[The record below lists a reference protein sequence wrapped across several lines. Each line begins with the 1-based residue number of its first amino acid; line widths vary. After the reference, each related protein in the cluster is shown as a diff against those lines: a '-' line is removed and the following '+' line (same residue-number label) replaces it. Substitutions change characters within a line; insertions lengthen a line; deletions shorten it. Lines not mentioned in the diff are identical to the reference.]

1 MIATA
6 LSPIGREFGVG
17 AGATAW
23 LVSVMYL
30 ASAIGQPVAGR
41 LADQFGPRRVFLA
54 GGVLVAVAG
63 VVGALGPTFGWLV
76 AARAVVGLGTGALYP
91 AAVAMVGEQAD
102 RLGVAAPA
110 RVLGLLNTVGLVTL
124 TVGPPIGGV
133 LVDTVGWRAVF
144 AINAPLG
151 LLVTALGLLY
161 LPRSRPRER
170 AAAVWRLLDVPGIA
184 LFSGAVTLLLLVL
197 TALPTPPWFLVVGL
211 AGSALLLVLVELRS
225 RHPFLDV
232 RMLARNLPLLVAY
245 LRVALTFLVVYG
257 VLFGVTPWLQEG
269 RGLSATAAGVL
280 LLGMSGVGTI
290 ASLAGVRGA
299 RPLWPLLVPALG
311 VLAGSLALT
320 TLDSAAPL
328 AVLACVVAVFG
339 LPNGMGQVA
348 NQVVVYRAAPAEHV
362 GAAMG
367 LSRTAQYTG
376 AMIATSV
383 TGLAYAPGV
392 GDPGLH
398 VLGWVFSAV
407 GVVLVAVTLADR
419 SLRRRVAPAP
429 RTTPAR

>member
-1 MIATA
+1 
-6 LSPIGREFGVG
+6 
-17 AGATAW
+17 
-23 LVSVMYL
+23 VMYL

-54 GGVLVAVAG
+54 GGVLVTVAG

-76 AARAVVGLGTGALYP
+76 AARAIVGLGTGALYP
-91 AAVAMVGEQAD
+91 AAVAMVREQAD
-102 RLGVAAPA
+102 RLGVPAPA
-110 RVLGLLNTVGLVTL
+110 RVLGLLNTASLVTL

-133 LVDTVGWRAVF
+133 LVDTVGWRAIF

-151 LLVTALGLLY
+151 IVVTALGLLY
-161 LPRSRPRER
+161 LPRSRPRVR
-170 AAAVWRLLDVPGIA
+170 AAAVWRLLDIPGVA
-184 LFSGAVTLLLLVL
+184 LFSAAVTLLLLVL
-197 TALPTPPWFLVVGL
+197 TSLPRPPWPLVLGL
-211 AGSALLLVLVELRS
+211 AGCLLLLVLTELRS

-232 RMLARNLPLLVAY
+232 RMLARNLPLLVTY
-245 LRVALTFLVVYG
+245 LRVVLTFLVVYG

-269 RGLSATAAGVL
+269 RGLSATAAGML
-280 LLGMSGVGTI
+280 LLGMSAVGTI
-290 ASLAGVRGA
+290 ASLAVRGS

-320 TLDSAAPL
+320 VLDAATPIAL
-328 AVLACVVAVFG
+328 LACVVAVFG

-348 NQVVVYRAAPAEHV
+348 NQVVVYRAAPAEQV
-362 GAAMG
+362 GAAIG

-392 GDPGLH
+392 GDPGMH
-398 VLGWVFSAV
+398 ALGWVFSAV
-407 GVVLVAVTLADR
+407 GLVLIVVTVADR
-419 SLRRRVAPAP
+419 SLRRSLDSPPVGAHRPSRAPH
-429 RTTPAR
+429 